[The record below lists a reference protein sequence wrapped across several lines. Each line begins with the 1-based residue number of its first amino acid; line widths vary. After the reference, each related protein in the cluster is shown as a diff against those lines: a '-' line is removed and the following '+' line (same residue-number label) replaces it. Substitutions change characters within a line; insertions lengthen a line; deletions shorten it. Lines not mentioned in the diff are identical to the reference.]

1 MKNKNLIGLIV
12 SAALLAAAVLLCSP
26 AVAASLPA
34 GVAQVLQRMPF
45 SAASGEGIGADAVL
59 AALLSFAVC
68 GIAAT
73 AVGYLLGCFKLKN
86 NRAETVRVLLV
97 KLLRFAI
104 WAAGI
109 VSALGCLG
117 VDTTTI
123 FVSVGIVGI
132 IIGFGA
138 QSLIEDII
146 TGLFIILDGNFAIGD
161 IVAIDGFRGEV
172 KSIGLRTVSIQDAG
186 GNIRIINNSEVGS
199 VVNLSDATSAAVVNV
214 PVGYDVP
221 LADAEAALTEALQ
234 NLAEQQSELFASAP
248 VYKGVE
254 LLTETHI
261 ELLVVAYV
269 KEADVYTAR
278 RALQR
283 AIRLSFEKAGFG
295 APTTA

>member
-12 SAALLAAAVLLCSP
+12 SVVLLAAAVLLCSP

-34 GVAQVLQRMPF
+34 GVAQVLQHMPF
-45 SAASGEGIGADAVL
+45 SAEGGEGIGADAIL

-109 VSALGCLG
+109 VAALGCLG

-146 TGLFIILDGNFAIGD
+146 TGLFIILDGDFAIGD

-172 KSIGLRTVSIQDAG
+172 KSIGLRTVSIQDPG
-186 GNIRIINNSEVGS
+186 GNIRIINNSEVCS
-199 VVNLSDATSAAVVNV
+199 VVNLSDATSTAVVNV

-234 NLAEQQSELFASAP
+234 SLAEQQGELFAAAP

-261 ELLVVAYV
+261 ELLVVASV

-283 AIRLSFEKAGFG
+283 AIRLSFEKAGIG
-295 APTTA
+295 APTSV